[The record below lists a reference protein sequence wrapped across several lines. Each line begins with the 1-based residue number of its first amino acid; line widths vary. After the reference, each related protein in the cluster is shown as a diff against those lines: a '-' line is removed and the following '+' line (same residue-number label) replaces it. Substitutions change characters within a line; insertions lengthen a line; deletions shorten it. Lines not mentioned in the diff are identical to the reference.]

1 MERYMK
7 EVIKYSQCFV
17 CGEENESGLKVK
29 FFYENGKV
37 KAEYIASNK
46 FQGYKDILHGGI
58 ISALLD
64 EVMIKTVLA
73 KGVLAVTCEMSI
85 EFKQPR
91 HRRGEKLLLEGEIV
105 SARGGS
111 AYGRED
117 REKIFWT
124 KGKVTKTD
132 NTLVALGTGKYV
144 KINEKLR
151 KLLENSLE

>member
-1 MERYMK
+1 MQ

-29 FFYENGKV
+29 FLEENGKV
-37 KAEYIASNK
+37 KAEYVASDK
-46 FQGYKDILHGGI
+46 FQGYKDVLHEGI

-64 EVMIKTVLA
+64 EVMVKAVLA

-91 HRRGEKLLLEGEIV
+91 HRRGEKLFLEGEIV
-105 SARGGS
+105 K
-111 AYGRED
+111 D
-117 REKIFWT
+117 KEKIFWT

-132 NTLVALGTGKYV
+132 NTLVALGSGKYI
-144 KINEKLR
+144 KINERLR

>member
-1 MERYMK
+1 MQ

-29 FFYENGKV
+29 FLEENGKV
-37 KAEYIASNK
+37 KAEYVASDK

-64 EVMIKTVLA
+64 EVMVKAVLA

-85 EFKQPR
+85 EFSQPVKT
-91 HRRGEKLLLEGEIV
+91 GEKLFLEGEIV
-105 SARGGS
+105 K
-111 AYGRED
+111 D
-117 REKIFWT
+117 KEKIFWT

-132 NTLVALGTGKYV
+132 NTLVALGSGKYV

-151 KLLENSLE
+151 KLLENRLD